1 MQTLLELV
9 LIQQKVGYVI
19 ADHQLNMLDY
29 GGELTVFDDSL
40 NQSTS
45 LSLLDLI
52 PELNGCEDILQE
64 IIDGQ
69 LPDFQLENLNRTL
82 PNEQIRY
89 LDLTV
94 LRYLPSRSFNT
105 PPLLLAIL
113 ADTTTCAITQQTLT
127 QQRNELSLLKQSL
140 IDSNQRLEY
149 ILQYYVPRE
158 VGKALMEN
166 RLIPKLGGEEREITV
181 LFADL
186 RNYTSISEKLTPNET
201 LSMLHVY
208 LDIATSAIAE
218 VGGVVV
224 NYMGDAVMAIFNAP
238 DEQPDHAMRAIQAG
252 LTIQV
257 MAELYQKQQDEN
269 LPSLHFGVGINTGMA
284 LVGNIGAQW
293 HYQYTAVGDTV
304 NVASRICSHARADQ
318 VLIGTNTYAHTS
330 HSLTA
335 EALPPLKFKGKSQEM
350 TVYHV
355 TALSNYSLIDTL
367 KKCDLERP
375 TDENNK
381 SSHYQFVSHSAL

>member
-1 MQTLLELV
+1 MPTLLQLL
-9 LIQQKVGYVI
+9 LIQQKIGYVI
-19 ADHQLNMLDY
+19 ADHHSTVLDY
-29 GGELTVFDDSL
+29 GGELTIFDESL

-52 PELNGCEDILQE
+52 PELIGCEDILQD
-64 IIDGQ
+64 ILDGL
-69 LPDFQLENLNRTL
+69 LPEFQLENLNRTL
-82 PNEQIRY
+82 PNEQLRY
-89 LDLTV
+89 LDLTI
-94 LRYLPSRSFNT
+94 LRYMPTMSSET
-105 PPLLLAIL
+105 HPQLLVIL

-166 RLIPKLGGEEREITV
+166 RLLPQLGGEEREITV

-186 RNYTSISEKLTPNET
+186 RNYTSISEQLTPNET

-218 VGGVVV
+218 VGGVIV

-238 DEQPDHAMRAIQAG
+238 DEQPDHAMRAVQAG
-252 LTIQV
+252 LTIQA

-269 LPSLHFGVGINTGMA
+269 LPTLHFGVGINTGMV

-304 NVASRICSHARADQ
+304 NVASRICSHAKPDQ
-318 VLIGTNTYAHTS
+318 VLIGANTYAYTS
-330 HSLTA
+330 HSVTA
-335 EALPPLKFKGKSQEM
+335 EALPPSKFKGKSQEM
-350 TVYHV
+350 TVYQV
-355 TALSNYSLIDTL
+355 TALINNSLINTL
-367 KKCDLERP
+367 KQCDLE
-375 TDENNK
+375 TANDEDK
-381 SSHYQFVSHSAL
+381 KYPHQFESHTSL

>member
-1 MQTLLELV
+1 MRTLLQLL
-9 LIQQKVGYVI
+9 LIQQKIGYVI
-19 ADHQLNMLDY
+19 TDHNITVLDY
-29 GGELTVFDDSL
+29 GGEPTILDESL

-45 LSLLDLI
+45 LSLLDFI
-52 PELNGCEDILQE
+52 PELNGCEDILQD
-64 IIDGQ
+64 ILDGR
-69 LPDFQLENLNRTL
+69 LPKFQLENLNRTL
-82 PNEQIRY
+82 PNEQLQY
-89 LDLTV
+89 LDLTI
-94 LRYLPSRSFNT
+94 LRYIPTMSSEIH
-105 PPLLLAIL
+105 PQLLVIL
-113 ADTTTCAITQQTLT
+113 ADTTTCAITQQALT

-166 RLIPKLGGEEREITV
+166 RIMPKLGGDEREITV

-186 RNYTSISEKLTPNET
+186 RNYTSISEKLTPNQT

-238 DEQPDHAMRAIQAG
+238 DEQPDHAMRAVQAG
-252 LTIQV
+252 LTIQA

-318 VLIGTNTYAHTS
+318 VLIGANTYAYAS
-330 HSLTA
+330 NCVIA

-350 TVYHV
+350 TVYQV
-355 TALSNYSLIDTL
+355 AALINNSLIDSI
-367 KKCDLERP
+367 KQCDLV
-375 TDENNK
+375 TANDEDK
-381 SSHYQFVSHSAL
+381 KYSCQFASHSSL

>member
-1 MQTLLELV
+1 MRTLLQL
-9 LIQQKVGYVI
+9 LLNQQKIGYVI
-19 ADHQLNMLDY
+19 TDYHITVLDY
-29 GGELTVFDDSL
+29 GGEPTIFGESL

-45 LSLLDLI
+45 LSLLDFI
-52 PELNGCEDILQE
+52 PELNGCEDILQD
-64 IIDGQ
+64 ILDGR
-69 LPDFQLENLNRTL
+69 LPKFQLENLNRTL
-82 PNEQIRY
+82 PNEQLQY
-89 LDLTV
+89 LDLTI
-94 LRYLPSRSFNT
+94 LRYIPTMSSEIH
-105 PPLLLAIL
+105 PQLLVIL
-113 ADTTTCAITQQTLT
+113 ADTTTCAITQQALT

-166 RLIPKLGGEEREITV
+166 RILPQLGGDEREITV

-186 RNYTSISEKLTPNET
+186 RNYTSISEKLTPNQT

-238 DEQPDHAMRAIQAG
+238 DEQPDHAMRAVQAG
-252 LTIQV
+252 LTIQA

-304 NVASRICSHARADQ
+304 NVASRICSHAKPDQ
-318 VLIGTNTYAHTS
+318 VLIGTNTYTYTS
-330 HSLTA
+330 NCVIA

-350 TVYHV
+350 TVYQV
-355 TALSNYSLIDTL
+355 AALIDNSLIDSLKQCDLVTANDED
-367 KKCDLERP
+367 KKC
-375 TDENNK
+375 
-381 SSHYQFVSHSAL
+381 SYQFASRSSL